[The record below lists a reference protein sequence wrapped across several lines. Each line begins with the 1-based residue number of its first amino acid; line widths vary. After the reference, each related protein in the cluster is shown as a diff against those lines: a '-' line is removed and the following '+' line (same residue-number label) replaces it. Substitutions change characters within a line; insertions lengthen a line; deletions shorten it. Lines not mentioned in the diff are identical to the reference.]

1 MTPAGLGIS
10 TGATNPVTVGIV
22 AEMTNDHSLWN
33 FLIVGQ
39 FPHEDMGVSELT
51 F

>member
-1 MTPAGLGIS
+1 SDLEMAWSHT
-10 TGATNPVTVGIV
+10 TGIV